1 MIYNKFREVI
11 EKIENIFF
19 TSKNTLKLIF
29 SCLLSKGHLLIED
42 VPGVGKTTLS
52 KIIAKSLDLEF
63 KRIQGSPDLLATD
76 ITGLS
81 IYNPKT
87 MEFDFKPGPVF
98 TNILLVD
105 EINRIPPKSQS
116 ALLEVM
122 EEHQATIDG
131 KTYVL
136 PIPFF
141 VIATENP
148 LELAGA
154 YPLIEAQLDR
164 FLMKINLGYPSKEQ
178 LFKIVDLYLWSNSNY
193 KIDKKINKDDII
205 QAFEEVK
212 KVEVEQNIVDY
223 IINIFDLLHSD
234 NKVYLPPSPRA
245 LLHVLRVAS
254 SFAFLEGRNYV
265 IPDDIKNT
273 LPFVLAHRI
282 ILRDYN
288 KYSDLLKFV
297 INLMNKVE
305 VPITKNRI
313 IK

>member
-1 MIYNKFREVI
+1 MIHLKFKEVL
-11 EKIENIFF
+11 ENINRVFF
-19 TSKNTLKLIF
+19 TSPNTLKLIF

-52 KIIAKSLDLEF
+52 KIIAKSLDLNF
-63 KRIQGSPDLLATD
+63 KRIQGSPDLMATD

-87 MEFDFKPGPVF
+87 MEFDFKPGPIF

-122 EEHQATIDG
+122 EERQATIDG

-164 FLMKINLGYPSKEQ
+164 FLMKINLGYPKREE
-178 LFKIVDLYLWSNSNY
+178 LFKMVDLYLWTNHDY
-193 KIDKKINKDDII
+193 KIDTKLTKEDIL
-205 QAFEEVK
+205 QAFEEIKNVHIEK
-212 KVEVEQNIVDY
+212 SIIDYVVD
-223 IINIFDLLHSD
+223 IFEAIHSD
-234 NKVYLPPSPRA
+234 NNVYLPPSPRA

-254 SFAFLEGRNYV
+254 SFSFLEGRNYV

-273 LPFVLAHRI
+273 LPFVLAHRV

-288 KYSDLLKFV
+288 KYSDLLRFIV
-297 INLMNKVE
+297 NVMNKIK
-305 VPITKNRI
+305 VPVITDKI

>member
-1 MIYNKFREVI
+1 MIYNKFKDVI
-11 EKIENIFF
+11 EEISSIFF
-19 TSKNTLKLIF
+19 TSKNILKLIF

-52 KIIAKSLDLEF
+52 KIIATSLDLTF

-122 EEHQATIDG
+122 EERQATIDG
-131 KTYVL
+131 KTYIL

-164 FLMKINLGYPSKEQ
+164 FLMKINLGYPSKQE

-193 KIDKKINKDDII
+193 SIQRKINKDDIL
-205 QAFEEVK
+205 QAFEKVK
-212 KVEVEQNIVDY
+212 KIYIEQNIVDY
-223 IINIFDLLHSD
+223 VINIFDLLHND
-234 NKVYLPPSPRA
+234 NRVYLPPSPRA
-245 LLHVLRVAS
+245 LLHSLRVAG
-254 SFAFLEGRNYV
+254 SFAFLEGRDYV

-273 LPFVLAHRI
+273 LPFVLAHRV
-282 ILRDYN
+282 ILKDYN
-288 KYSDLLKFV
+288 KYSDLLRFV
-297 INLMNKVE
+297 IEVINKVN
-305 VPITKNRI
+305 VPIVNNKI

>member
-1 MIYNKFREVI
+1 MIYNKFKDVI
-11 EKIENIFF
+11 EEISSIFF
-19 TSKNTLKLIF
+19 TSKNILKLIF

-52 KIIAKSLDLEF
+52 KIIATSLDLTF

-122 EEHQATIDG
+122 EERQATIDG
-131 KTYVL
+131 KTYIL

-164 FLMKINLGYPSKEQ
+164 FLMKINLGYPSKQ
-178 LFKIVDLYLWSNSNY
+178 KLFKIVDL
-193 KIDKKINKDDII
+193 
-205 QAFEEVK
+205 
-212 KVEVEQNIVDY
+212 
-223 IINIFDLLHSD
+223 
-234 NKVYLPPSPRA
+234 
-245 LLHVLRVAS
+245 
-254 SFAFLEGRNYV
+254 
-265 IPDDIKNT
+265 
-273 LPFVLAHRI
+273 
-282 ILRDYN
+282 
-288 KYSDLLKFV
+288 
-297 INLMNKVE
+297 
-305 VPITKNRI
+305 
-313 IK
+313 

>member
-1 MIYNKFREVI
+1 MIYTKFKEVI
-11 EKIENIFF
+11 DEISNIFF
-19 TSKNTLKLIF
+19 TSKNVLKLIF
-29 SCLLSKGHLLIED
+29 SCLLSRGHLLIED

-52 KIIAKSLDLEF
+52 KIIAKSLDLTF

-131 KTYVL
+131 KTYIL

-164 FLMKINLGYPSKEQ
+164 FLMKINLGYPSKQE
-178 LFKIVDLYLWSNSNY
+178 LSKIVDLYLWSNSNY
-193 KIDKKINKDDII
+193 NIQKKLNKDDIL
-205 QAFEEVK
+205 QAFEEIK
-212 KVEVEQNIVDY
+212 KIHVEQNIIDY
-223 IINIFDLLHSD
+223 IINIFDLFHND

-245 LLHVLRVAS
+245 LLHSLRVAS
-254 SFAFLEGRNYV
+254 SFAFLEGRDYV

-282 ILRDYN
+282 ILKDYN
-288 KYSDLLKFV
+288 KYSDLLRFV
-297 INLMNKVE
+297 VEGINKVN
-305 VPITKNRI
+305 VPIGSNKLKN
-313 IK
+313 

>member
-1 MIYNKFREVI
+1 MSYNKFQEII
-11 EKIENIFF
+11 EEISNIFF
-19 TSKNTLKLIF
+19 TSKNVLKLIF

-52 KIIAKSLDLEF
+52 KIISKSLDLKF

-122 EEHQATIDG
+122 EEHQVTIDG

-164 FLMKINLGYPSKEQ
+164 FLMKINLGYPTKND
-178 LFKIVDLYLWSNSNY
+178 LYKIVNLYLWSNSDY
-193 KIDKKINKDDII
+193 KIEKKLTKEDVL
-205 QAFEEVK
+205 QAFEEIK
-212 KVEVEQNIVDY
+212 KVDIEQSIIDY
-223 IINIFDLLHSD
+223 VINIFELLHND

-254 SFAFLEGRNYV
+254 SFAFLEGRDYV

-282 ILRDYN
+282 ILREYN

-297 INLMNKVE
+297 NETINKVR
-305 VPITKNRI
+305 VPISRI
-313 IK
+313 RGSY

>member
-1 MIYNKFREVI
+1 MSYNKFQEII
-11 EKIENIFF
+11 EEISNIFF
-19 TSKNTLKLIF
+19 TSKNILKLIF

-52 KIIAKSLDLEF
+52 KIISKSLDLKF

-122 EEHQATIDG
+122 EEHQVTIDG

-164 FLMKINLGYPSKEQ
+164 FLMKINLGYPTKND
-178 LFKIVDLYLWSNSNY
+178 LYKIVNLYLWSNSDY
-193 KIDKKINKDDII
+193 KIEKKLTKEDVL
-205 QAFEEVK
+205 QAFEEIK
-212 KVEVEQNIVDY
+212 KVDIEQSIIDY
-223 IINIFDLLHSD
+223 VINIFELLHND

-254 SFAFLEGRNYV
+254 SFAFLEGRDYV

-282 ILRDYN
+282 ILREYN

-297 INLMNKVE
+297 NETINRVK
-305 VPITKNRI
+305 VPISRI
-313 IK
+313 KGYY

>member
-1 MIYNKFREVI
+1 MIYNKFQEII
-11 EKIENIFF
+11 EEIGNIFF
-19 TSKNTLKLIF
+19 TSKNVLKLIF

-52 KIIAKSLDLEF
+52 KIISRYLDLKF

-76 ITGLS
+76 ITGLT

-122 EEHQATIDG
+122 EEHQVTIDG

-164 FLMKINLGYPSKEQ
+164 FLMKINLGYPHKKD
-178 LFKIVDLYLWSNSNY
+178 LYKIVNLYLWSNYDY
-193 KIDKKINKDDII
+193 KIEKKLTKEDIL
-205 QAFEEVK
+205 QAFEEIK
-212 KVEVEQNIVDY
+212 KIDIEKSIIDY
-223 IINIFDLLHSD
+223 VVNIFDLLHSD

-245 LLHVLRVAS
+245 LLHVLRLAS
-254 SFAFLEGRNYV
+254 SFAFLEGRDYV

-273 LPFVLAHRI
+273 LPFVLAHRV
-282 ILRDYN
+282 ILREYN

-297 INLMNKVE
+297 IETINKVS
-305 VPITKNRI
+305 VPILNNKI

>member
-1 MIYNKFREVI
+1 MSYNKFQEII
-11 EKIENIFF
+11 EEISNIFF
-19 TSKNTLKLIF
+19 TSKNVLKLIF

-52 KIIAKSLDLEF
+52 KIISKSLDLKF

-122 EEHQATIDG
+122 EEHQVTIDG

-164 FLMKINLGYPSKEQ
+164 FLMKINLGYPTKND
-178 LFKIVDLYLWSNSNY
+178 LYKIVNLYLWSNSDY
-193 KIDKKINKDDII
+193 KIEKKLTKEDIL
-205 QAFEEVK
+205 QAFEEIK
-212 KVEVEQNIVDY
+212 KVDIEQSIIDY
-223 IINIFDLLHSD
+223 VINIFELLHND

-254 SFAFLEGRNYV
+254 SFAFLEGRDYV

-282 ILRDYN
+282 ILREYN

-297 INLMNKVE
+297 NETINKVR
-305 VPITKNRI
+305 VPISRI
-313 IK
+313 RGSY

>member
-1 MIYNKFREVI
+1 MIYNKFNEVI

-19 TSKNTLKLIF
+19 ASKNTLKLIF

-52 KIIAKSLDLEF
+52 KIIARSLDLEF

-122 EEHQATIDG
+122 EEHQSTIDG

-164 FLMKINLGYPSKEQ
+164 FLMKINLGYPSKGQ

-193 KIDKKINKDDII
+193 KIDKKINKEDII

-212 KVEVEQNIVDY
+212 KVEIEQNIVDY
-223 IINIFDLLHSD
+223 VINIFDLLHSN

-254 SFAFLEGRNYV
+254 GFAFLEGRNYV

-305 VPITKNRI
+305 VPITKKKI